1 MTELVQQIKEDV
13 KNALKSKDKNKL
25 STLRLLVSK
34 LEKEKITLKLS
45 DIIQLNDDQVQT
57 VIRRNIKE
65 LDKEIEAYKAVDRD
79 ASKQETE
86 KQLLMS
92 YLPKQLTENEVENVV
107 SSIVEYVKVSGGNMG
122 MAMKLA
128 SQELKGRA
136 DMKLVNQIVKQSLN
150 KQ

>member
-1 MTELVQQIKEDV
+1 MTKLVQQIKDDT
-13 KNALKSKDKNKL
+13 KNALKLKDKKQL

-45 DIIQLNDDQVQT
+45 DITQLNDDQVRT

-65 LDKEIEAYKAVDRD
+65 LDKEIEAYKAVDRNV
-79 ASKQETE
+79 SKQETE

-92 YLPKQLTENEVENVV
+92 YLPKQLTESEIKNVV
-107 SSIVEYVKVSGGNMG
+107 SSIVEYVKVTRGNMG

>member
-1 MTELVQQIKEDV
+1 MTKLAHQIKKDTAQ
-13 KNALKSKDKNKL
+13 ALKSKDKEKL

-34 LEKEKITLKLS
+34 LEKEKVSLKLS
-45 DIIQLNDDQVQT
+45 NIAELSDDQVQT

-79 ASKQETE
+79 ASSQEAE

-92 YLPKQLTENEVENVV
+92 YLPKQLTESEIKNVV
-107 SSIVEYVKVSGGNMG
+107 SSIVEYVKVSGGNIG

-128 SQELKGRA
+128 SQELKGKA

-150 KQ
+150 NK

>member
-1 MTELVQQIKEDV
+1 MTKLALQIKEDTTT
-13 KNALKSKDKNKL
+13 ALKSKDREKL

-34 LEKEKITLKLS
+34 LEKEKVSLKLS
-45 DIIQLNDDQVQT
+45 NVTELSDDQVQA

-79 ASKQETE
+79 TSNQEAE
-86 KQLLMS
+86 KKLLMS
-92 YLPKQLTENEVENVV
+92 YLPKQLTESEIKNVV
-107 SSIVEYVKVSGGNMG
+107 SSIVAYVKVSGGNMG

-136 DMKLVNQIVKQSLN
+136 DMKIVNQIVKQSLN
-150 KQ
+150 K